1 MQSRKYEELTAKE
14 LQEAL
19 KGKSLVY
26 FPVGS
31 LEFHGPHL
39 PFGFDTLHAYHF
51 CLRAAAETGGIVL
64 PPTFWGT
71 TGHVGWVGSLLVSE
85 ETFRGIVRDVFR
97 LLAEQGVKLVVATT
111 GHWPEKQGGM
121 IATIAQEAMKARP
134 QTRVLVLDPFTA
146 NPTDRNPGHAGLKET
161 ALMMFLRPELV
172 HTNELKGEDAF
183 KGIGK
188 DCVDATACF
197 GADYFEA
204 SLANF
209 VQAVNETWEAVAG
222 S

>member
-1 MQSRKYEELTAKE
+1 MRSRKYEELTAKE
-14 LQEAL
+14 FQEAL
-19 KGKSLVY
+19 KEHSMVY

-39 PFGFDTLHAYHF
+39 PLGLDTLHAYEF
-51 CLRAAAETGGIVL
+51 CLRAAERTGGIVL

-71 TGHVGWVGSLLVSE
+71 TGHVGWPGSLLISE
-85 ETFRGIVRDVFR
+85 DTFRGIVRDVFR

-111 GHWPEKQGGM
+111 GHWPERQGGLV
-121 IATIAQEAMKARP
+121 AKIAQEAMNERP
-134 QTRVLVLDPFTA
+134 QTRILVLDPFTA
-146 NPTDRNPGHAGLKET
+146 NPMDPNPGHAGLKET

-172 HTNELKGEDAF
+172 HTAELKGEEAF

-188 DCVDATACF
+188 DCVEATACF

-209 VQAVNETWEAVAG
+209 VRAVKEAWDAAPG
-222 S
+222 A